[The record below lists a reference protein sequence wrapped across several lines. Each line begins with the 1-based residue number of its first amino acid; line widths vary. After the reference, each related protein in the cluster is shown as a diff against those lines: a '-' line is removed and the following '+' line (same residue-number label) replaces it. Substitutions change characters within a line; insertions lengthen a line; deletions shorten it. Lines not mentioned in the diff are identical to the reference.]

1 MGASTLLIFLHRSN
15 AGPETRAESGTFD
28 RGFAIS
34 TCHSTERPTRK
45 PTNGSSLLLVRRTRR
60 NQNGKR
66 RSEKEY
72 CSHTRSMTHHR
83 CKRFKHGDIYFFSGS
98 GTGVLLRMRS
108 SMYPDVKTSG
118 VMIGSLSGT

>member
-1 MGASTLLIFLHRSN
+1 MGTFVLLIFLHRGN
-15 AGPETRAESGTFD
+15 AGAEACAECGAFD

-34 TCHSTERPTRK
+34 TCHGTDRPTRK
-45 PTNGSSLLLVRRTRR
+45 TPNGSSLLLVRGTRR

-72 CSHTRSMTHHR
+72 CFHTRSMTHHR